1 MTKGQFEILLA
12 RLDVIDERLR
22 LVELDQAGSRA
33 VRKARQTGDLELKW
47 RLGIIGS
54 IVGSIITALSR
65 LVEMMGSNGGK

>member
-22 LVELDQAGSRA
+22 EVEIDQAGNKA

-54 IVGSIITALSR
+54 IVGSIITFLSR
-65 LVEMMGSNGGK
+65 VIEMLSSNGGK

>member
-22 LVELDQAGSRA
+22 EVELDQAGSKA
-33 VRKARQTGDLELKW
+33 VRKARHSSDLDLKW

-54 IVGSIITALSR
+54 IVGSIITFLSR
-65 LVEMMGSNGGK
+65 VVEMLSSNGGK

>member
-22 LVELDQAGSRA
+22 VVELDQAGSRA
-33 VRKARQTGDLELKW
+33 VRKARQSGELELKW

-54 IVGSIITALSR
+54 IVGSIITAVSR
-65 LVEMMGSNGGK
+65 IIEMMSSGGK

>member
-22 LVELDQAGSRA
+22 LVEMDQAGSKA
-33 VRKARQTGDLELKW
+33 VRKARQSGELELKW

-54 IVGSIITALSR
+54 IVGSIITAVSR
-65 LVEMMGSNGGK
+65 IIEVMTSGGK

>member
-1 MTKGQFEILLA
+1 MTKGQFEILLS